1 MRSFIQKIPT
11 LRNLFYPKPDIK
23 ALGRWSFLD
32 DAKLYRRADLSNEDH
47 CGPCGTYIMEK
58 QTERHNVRT
67 RMEVPSIPKKITR
80 EDRVNV
86 RTQFK

>member
-1 MRSFIQKIPT
+1 MRTFIQKIPT
-11 LRNLFYPKPDIK
+11 LKNLFYPKPEIK

-58 QTERHNVRT
+58 QIERHNVRT
-67 RMEVPSIPKKITR
+67 RMGIPTVPKKAIR
-80 EDRVNV
+80 HERPNV